1 MTHIYTTRSKDVAT
15 SIKRK
20 LTKREVAF
28 VEYYLQHN
36 VAAKAARLAGY
47 LDSSSHTQG
56 YRLLQDPAVQ
66 AAITTR
72 ASQIAISTD
81 EVLNRLK
88 RHSRADIAD
97 ICVIRTEEFP
107 EYSEYSKYISGSR
120 VSFAGRCYR
129 AVDKCEG
136 VSPAEDGLKLY
147 WEEFEPRRW
156 AEPDLLKAIETGN
169 SDLIKS
175 LRYDKW
181 GKPVISM
188 VDSQAA
194 TVYLDKILNMRNE
207 ESSGNGDTINITI
220 NNLTQSESERQH
232 NQWVQQQKELI
243 HLQAMEPPKQ
253 LTQKP

>member
-15 SIKRK
+15 SVKRK

-47 LDSSSHTQG
+47 LDSAAHMQG

-97 ICVIRTEEFP
+97 ICIIRTEEFP
-107 EYSEYSKYISGSR
+107 EYSEYDSYKPGYR
-120 VSFAGRCYR
+120 VCFAGRCYK
-129 AVDKCEG
+129 AIDSCEG
-136 VSPAEDGLKLY
+136 VSPTEDGLKLY
-147 WEEFEPRRW
+147 WEEFEPKRW
-156 AEPDLLKAIETGN
+156 AAPDLLKAIETGN
-169 SDLIKS
+169 SDLIRS
-175 LRYDKW
+175 LRYDKF
-181 GKPVISM
+181 GKPVIAM

-194 TVYLDKILNMRNE
+194 TVYLDKVLNMRVE
-207 ESSGNGDTINITI
+207 EALPQGNTTVNILNVQYTPASAAEKVKDLLAVGMARLSQGNDTG
-220 NNLTQSESERQH
+220 
-232 NQWVQQQKELI
+232 
-243 HLQAMEPPKQ
+243 
-253 LTQKP
+253 